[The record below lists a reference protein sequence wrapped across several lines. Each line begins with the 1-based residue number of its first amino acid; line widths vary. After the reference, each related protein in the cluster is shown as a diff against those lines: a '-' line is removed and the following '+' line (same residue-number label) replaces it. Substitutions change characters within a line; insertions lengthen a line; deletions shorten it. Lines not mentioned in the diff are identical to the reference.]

1 MFLIYCYLED
11 EKLID
16 QDELNDITN
25 NDLLVSKYG
34 RDPKLELK
42 KNGKKIK
49 ANEWGNFILDE
60 MEAIAELM
68 SDHNDQYKK
77 MIKSIKEKI
86 NDPSQTLSGILIENI
101 VSKSINFNDYG
112 HLIGESNKS
121 YYIGLSKPENNNWE
135 IIKKE
140 IKRSI
145 FQQQQ
150 LEDEDKK
157 SKKSLH
163 DFIFSHNQID
173 N

>member
-77 MIKSIKEKI
+77 MIKR
-86 NDPSQTLSGILIENI
+86 NRN
-101 VSKSINFNDYG
+101 
-112 HLIGESNKS
+112 
-121 YYIGLSKPENNNWE
+121 
-135 IIKKE
+135 
-140 IKRSI
+140 
-145 FQQQQ
+145 
-150 LEDEDKK
+150 
-157 SKKSLH
+157 
-163 DFIFSHNQID
+163 
-173 N
+173 